1 MDGGLAG
8 GELGVV
14 VAPSGIGKSWFL
26 QALGVNALKAGK
38 NVVHYT
44 LELNEAYVGLRYATI
59 FSEVPVANIK
69 DNKEE
74 VKSVIEKQCNG
85 ELIIKYFPTRSAT
98 VQTIHTHLKTI
109 ELMGHSPDLIL
120 VDYADLL
127 RDVGS
132 QDAAVRHALGNI
144 YEDLRG
150 LSGEFQIPVWTA
162 SQSNRSSLEDEVIGA
177 EKIAESYAKIM
188 TADFVMSLSRKIEDK
203 IANTGRVHVIKN
215 RFGPDGMTY
224 PTTMNTSICKID
236 VYDSASSNGQVEQK
250 KQDNGNEYTRKL
262 LAQKYEN
269 FKPTN
274 ASSKEENYKNFET
287 N

>member
-1 MDGGLAG
+1 
-8 GELGVV
+8 
-14 VAPSGIGKSWFL
+14 
-26 QALGVNALKAGK
+26 
-38 NVVHYT
+38 
-44 LELNEAYVGLRYATI
+44 
-59 FSEVPVANIK
+59 
-69 DNKEE
+69 
-74 VKSVIEKQCNG
+74 
-85 ELIIKYFPTRSAT
+85 
-98 VQTIHTHLKTI
+98 
-109 ELMGHSPDLIL
+109 MGNSPDLIL

-127 RDVGS
+127 RDTS
-132 QDAAVRHALGNI
+132 SARDAAVRHQLGNI

-177 EKIAESYAKIM
+177 EKIAESYSKIM

-224 PTTMNTSICKID
+224 PLTMNTSIGKMDI
-236 VYDSASSNGQVEQK
+236 YDSSSTNGQVEIK

-262 LAQKYEN
+262 LAKKYEDL
-269 FKPTN
+269 KTTTGE
-274 ASSKEENYKNFET
+274 SKKDETKWKNFET